1 MRKWEGREAVPLTC
15 ADRCRPDGDVCVHE
29 AVSPCRPDMR
39 DAKEGRKRVVS
50 SATEKWEGRKK
61 EL

>member
-39 DAKEGRKRVVS
+39 DACSCVTVWVRQG
-50 SATEKWEGRKK
+50 ALGAGG
-61 EL
+61 